1 LRGSY
6 THAARSAYAGL
17 SVLQVSFSI
26 VKVLVVDDSA
36 AVRARLVVLLGELP
50 RVAAVLEARNA
61 VEALAVA
68 EANTLSVIVLDLHM
82 PGEHGLALLPR
93 LRRAH
98 AGAVVIVLT
107 NDASPAH
114 QRECRERGADFFFD
128 KSNDFERIA
137 DVVASARAV
146 P

>member
-1 LRGSY
+1 M
-6 THAARSAYAGL
+6 
-17 SVLQVSFSI
+17 
-26 VKVLVVDDSA
+26 KVLVVDDSA

-50 RVAAVLEARNA
+50 GVAEVVEARDA
-61 VEALAVA
+61 A
-68 EANTLSVIVLDLHM
+68 EAIEVSARDLLAVIVLDLHM

-98 AGAVVIVLT
+98 AEALVIVLT
-107 NDASPAH
+107 NDASSAL

-128 KSNDFERIA
+128 KSSDFERIA
-137 DVVASARAV
+137 DVVASARLA